1 MDTNYISKLETQIK
15 RLKSVQYING
25 AINSVK
31 DSQKLLNLMLDECIS
46 LTNASSGSIMLKDN
60 NSDMLNFVAYRGINE
75 DTVKKTEI
83 FIGDGVTG
91 LVFQEGTPKLVNDI
105 ELEPK
110 YISVRMDIK
119 SELVVPLIAH
129 GKIIGVLSVDS
140 NKKNAFTEDD
150 MEILMTISSQTTQAL
165 SKTTL
170 TESLERKIIVQDM
183 LLELSDQIEK
193 IFELEKVF
201 DLIMKRLANEF
212 GIMRGMLI
220 LFQKGE
226 HDKLSVHSAYNLLD
240 EETSR
245 GNYKVGE
252 GIIGRVVESGKPI
265 SIPNIFAEEMFINR
279 MQIKRDKN
287 IPISFIAIPI
297 RIDGIV
303 SGVMAVEKHYENSDI
318 LNDDEALLFLI
329 GNIISNKVK
338 NYQREREEKRLLIE
352 ENRKLKKQLYKQYG
366 TANIIGK
373 NKKMQEVFELVELV
387 ADSNSSILILG
398 ESGTGKELIANSLHY
413 NSSRRDN
420 PFISLNCSSI
430 PENLLESE
438 LFGHK
443 KGSFTGAI
451 TDKKGKFELADTG
464 TLFLDEIGDMPHHL
478 QSKLLRAVQERE
490 IEPIGSE
497 KKIKVD
503 IRLLSATNK
512 NLTKLIADGKFR
524 EDLYYRL
531 NVIEINIPPLRERL
545 DDISLLVTRFI
556 EKYAKFNNRSV
567 DRISQEAM
575 HILHSH
581 KWPGNVRELENIIER
596 ATILCRGK
604 IIEISHLPPALVKS
618 DEPISDIT
626 IGKWIEGYINTKYD
640 GKVHSAIIG
649 YIEKEMINK
658 ALLHNKRN
666 KIKTAEFLGI
676 NRNTLRSKMTEYG
689 IGI

>member
-1 MDTNYISKLETQIK
+1 MDTNYISKLEFQIK
-15 RLKSVQYING
+15 RLKSVQYLNG
-25 AINSVK
+25 AVNSVK
-31 DSQKLLNLMLDECIS
+31 DSQKLLDLMLDECIS

-60 NSDMLNFVAYRGINE
+60 NSDTLNFVAYRGINE
-75 DTVKKTEI
+75 DTVKKTKI

-110 YISVRMDIK
+110 YISVHKDIK
-119 SELVVPLIAH
+119 SELVVPLTTH

-140 NKKNAFTEDD
+140 NKKNAFSEDD
-150 MEILMTISSQTTQAL
+150 MELLMTISSQATQAL
-165 SKTTL
+165 SKTAL
-170 TESLERKIIVQDM
+170 TESLERKIIAQNM

-193 IFELEKVF
+193 ISDLKKVF
-201 DLIMKRLANEF
+201 DLIMKGLADEF
-212 GIMRGMLI
+212 AIMRGMLI

-287 IPISFIAIPI
+287 IPTSFIAIPI

-303 SGVMAVEKHYENSDI
+303 SGVMAVEKHYKNSDM
-318 LNDDEALLFLI
+318 LSDDEALLFLI

-338 NYQREREEKRLLIE
+338 HYQREREEKRLLIE
-352 ENRKLKKQLYKQYG
+352 ENRKLKKQLSKQYG
-366 TANIIGK
+366 SDGIIGK
-373 NKKMQEVFELVELV
+373 NQKMLEVLELVELV

-451 TDKKGKFELADTG
+451 SDKKGKFELADTG

-503 IRLLSATNK
+503 IRLVSATNK
-512 NLTKLIADGKFR
+512 NLSKLIADGKFR

-545 DDISLLVTRFI
+545 DDIPLLVAHFI
-556 EKYAKFNNRSV
+556 EKYAKFNKRSV

-575 HILHSH
+575 HTLQLH
-581 KWPGNVRELENIIER
+581 KWKGNVRELENVIER
-596 ATILCRGK
+596 ATLLCRDK

-618 DEPISDIT
+618 DEPVSNIT
-626 IGKWIEGYINTKYD
+626 IAKWIDGYINTKYD

-666 KIKTAEFLGI
+666 KVKTAEFLGI

-689 IGI
+689 ISG